1 MIHQMLVA
9 GAACAL
15 LAATGHATLANG
27 AMSNLAPTKKYVCEG
42 ADAGGHGGRCIEH
55 LFKGLDLPNCQAA
68 CAPPPPPVSFS
79 CTGAT
84 AVATKKVCAFVSQW
98 NQAAQGDKPSL
109 VCTPEE
115 QCTIG
120 GTKLGANSENGRV
133 TDFGFQG
140 DATMTNVL
148 LRDNWGNLTTDH
160 DRGGLMEIGRA
171 GSLVGTNITFRNG
184 LVRVD
189 GGGCVYTAGNFACI
203 DCTFDKCITTKG
215 FGGGI
220 ESGGGGTLNLLRPTF
235 TESACA
241 LGENCGSG
249 CSCDGDDRRGQGM
262 NASLCIGCTC
272 KKVDGVGFYCDSN

>member
-1 MIHQMLVA
+1 MLVA

-15 LAATGHATLANG
+15 LAATLANG
-27 AMSNLAPTKKYVCEG
+27 ATNDLAPTKKYVCEG
-42 ADAGGHGGRCIEH
+42 ADAGGHGGRCVEH
-55 LFKGLDLPNCQAA
+55 LFKGLDLPNCRAA
-68 CAPPPPPVSFS
+68 CTPPPPPVSFS

-98 NQAAQGDKPSL
+98 NQAAQGDKVSL

-115 QCTIG
+115 QCTI

-184 LVRVD
+184 LVNV
-189 GGGCVYTAGNFACI
+189 
-203 DCTFDKCITTKG
+203 
-215 FGGGI
+215 
-220 ESGGGGTLNLLRPTF
+220 
-235 TESACA
+235 
-241 LGENCGSG
+241 
-249 CSCDGDDRRGQGM
+249 
-262 NASLCIGCTC
+262 
-272 KKVDGVGFYCDSN
+272 